1 MLFKFK
7 KNYIIFILLIISN
20 VSTKNNQKFYINDL
34 IEINDQFFKK
44 FQKKE
49 IEGLIF
55 RKFKSDRNYTIEK
68 FVGEYVNNGKIGKWT
83 RRWNNGEK
91 KSVGYYK
98 DSIKDGLWEEFNQS
112 GEKYYQLYYENGT
125 LIHLENM
132 KNQRSAQ
139 NKSY

>member
-1 MLFKFK
+1 M
-7 KNYIIFILLIISN
+7 
-20 VSTKNNQKFYINDL
+20 
-34 IEINDQFFKK
+34 
-44 FQKKE
+44 
-49 IEGLIF
+49 
-55 RKFKSDRNYTIEK
+55 
-68 FVGEYVNNGKIGKWT
+68 NNGKIGKWT

-98 DSIKDGLWEEFNQS
+98 DSIKEGLWEEFNQS